1 MYRFFRFLPTSLL
14 LIHVA
19 IKLIDTHQSLLVDL
33 FLYNAIW
40 IAAIIAITQAP
51 LSNDPVAIA
60 TASLAIGFWGIGSLI
75 NSITDFQALAPE
87 SSFIAQLSYVIF
99 YPLLLAAIPRALT
112 RGRKLNPI
120 ELLDSFIFALGI
132 SAIATAL
139 FLSRVFPDSIVS
151 VKDQFFALLFPIFD
165 LILVTVAL
173 ISLVTH
179 KVQRRALTL
188 FLGVTVFGLFD
199 LLYLWLT
206 VNNKYIFGQ
215 LIDDGWLLGIVIL
228 ALTFSSA
235 QTKSDSDISIH
246 PVFIALSIFI
256 SPTLL
261 ALSAL
266 KPGIFSIYIL
276 IPTIATLFL
285 AFIRMTIVIRQAKTL
300 GEEKVLARTDELTGL
315 PNRRRLVAELATFS
329 KTEGALLLL
338 DLNEFKP
345 VNDNYG
351 HEIGDQILRQVAQ
364 RFSRSLPTG
373 SVLVRLGGDE
383 FGVLINGNYEE
394 TLEAAYALQATL
406 SYPFVIKGVPITIG
420 VSIGLAH
427 NDGESNLL
435 ERADAAMYEA
445 KRNGEGVVTSSSAK
459 GV

>member
-1 MYRFFRFLPTSLL
+1 VYRFFRFFPISLL
-14 LIHVA
+14 FLHLALKVVSSQETL
-19 IKLIDTHQSLLVDL
+19 LIDLI
-33 FLYNAIW
+33 LYNAIW
-40 IAAIIAITQAP
+40 IAAIVAITQSP

-60 TASLAIGFWGIGSLI
+60 TASLAIGFWGVGSLI
-75 NSITDFQALAPE
+75 NSAGDFYSLSSE
-87 SSFIAQLSYVIF
+87 SAFIAQCSYALF
-99 YPLLLAAIPRALT
+99 YPLLLVAIPRALA

-132 SAIATAL
+132 SATATAL
-139 FLSRVFPDSIVS
+139 FLSRVFPDSIIDI
-151 VKDQFFALLFPIFD
+151 KDQFFALLFPLSD
-165 LILVTVAL
+165 LVLITVAL

-179 KVQRRALTL
+179 KFQSRTL
-188 FLGVTVFGLFD
+188 LLFTGITVFSAFD
-199 LLYLWLT
+199 MFYLWLV
-206 VNNKYIFGQ
+206 VNNKYMFGQ
-215 LIDDGWLLGIVIL
+215 IFDDGWLLGIVII
-228 ALTFSSA
+228 ALTFSSL
-235 QTKSDSDISIH
+235 QNKNETEVTIH

-276 IPTIATLFL
+276 IPTVATLFL
-285 AFIRMTIVIRQAKTL
+285 AFIRMTIVIRQTRTL

-329 KTEGALLLL
+329 RTEGALLLL

-345 VNDNYG
+345 VNDKYG
-351 HEIGDQILRQVAQ
+351 HEFGDQILQQVSQ

-373 SVLVRLGGDE
+373 SVLARLGGDE
-383 FGVLINGNYEE
+383 FGVLINGNYEQ

-406 SYPFVIKGVPITIG
+406 SYPFIIKGVPITIG
-420 VSIGLAH
+420 VSVGHAQ
-427 NDGESNLL
+427 NNGETNLL

-445 KRNGEGVVTSSSAK
+445 KRNNAGVTEASQVYRP
-459 GV
+459 